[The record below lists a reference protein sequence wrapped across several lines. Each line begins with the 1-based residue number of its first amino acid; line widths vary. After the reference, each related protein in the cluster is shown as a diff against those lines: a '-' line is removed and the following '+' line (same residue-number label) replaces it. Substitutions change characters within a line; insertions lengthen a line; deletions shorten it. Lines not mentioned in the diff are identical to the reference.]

1 MEELDQTHHHL
12 NLVSNLVVVAGLSVR
27 PNGDMLT
34 LS

>member
-1 MEELDQTHHHL
+1 MEQFDQTHHHL
-12 NLVSNLVVVAGLSVR
+12 NLVPNLVVVVGVR

>member
-1 MEELDQTHHHL
+1 MEQFDQTHHHL
-12 NLVSNLVVVAGLSVR
+12 NLLPNLVVVASVI

>member
-12 NLVSNLVVVAGLSVR
+12 NLVSNLVVVAVVR